1 MRSPAAFPEPDYES
15 HPGYGRQFRASVAQ
29 TTKALWTLAPF
40 LWRALAEEVYYN
52 VALRAWRYSSGWS
65 THAQALEDH
74 GAAAF
79 PDPQQRLPAIRE
91 ALSRNLRTDF
101 DAIDLGAQ
109 GVRDFA
115 VTREQAPDVFAT
127 IDLLLEETGALAAAG
142 SYLRRR
148 GVTYSSLNVKVSGP
162 SREFKRG
169 FFGDIG
175 EPDPPTRYMHVDS
188 SPAGGMVK
196 AIVYASHVTDRTG
209 PFSYVM
215 GSHRFRDRW
224 LHRLARRAVHKSRVL
239 QRWAPEQRRLFYALP
254 SFLRHKAEVGND
266 FRCDDARAASLLATE
281 KRFIS
286 ADGAFILFDNA
297 GIHRGGL
304 VDEGRR
310 VILQLILR

>member
-1 MRSPAAFPEPDYES
+1 MHSPAAFPEPDYES
-15 HPGYGRQFRASVAQ
+15 HPGYGRQFRVGAAQ
-29 TTKALWTLAPF
+29 TAKALWTLAPF
-40 LWRALAEEVYYN
+40 LLRALAEEVYYN
-52 VALRAWRYSSGWS
+52 VAVRAWRYASGASS
-65 THAQALEDH
+65 ARQALEER

-79 PDPQQRLPAIRE
+79 PDPYERLPAIRE
-91 ALSRNLRTDF
+91 ELSRLLRADF
-101 DAIDLGAQ
+101 DSLDLGTQ
-109 GVRDFA
+109 GVRDFP
-115 VTREQAPDVFAT
+115 VTREQAPEVFAR
-127 IDLLLEETGALAAAG
+127 IDSLLQETGAFAAAG

-148 GVTYSSLNVKVSGP
+148 GITYSSLNVKVSGP
-162 SREFKRG
+162 SSEFKRG

-209 PFSYVM
+209 PFSYVL

-266 FRCDDARAASLLATE
+266 FRSGDARAASLLAAE
-281 KRFIS
+281 KRFTS